1 MQYKMKLK
9 RDKKMSNKKISNLM
23 LQTNFIC
30 NLLYSATY
38 PYIYYQTMQQ
48 ITDTYISADNII
60 SCVAIIIFGF
70 AWNKKYGDVLF
81 KHYRLF
87 CVVETILDIVY
98 IAITIVTNNLRFYY
112 VSGSIV
118 MALVTQNIIFGGT
131 RLRAKVHPSEK
142 EREQYDNNR
151 DIVNAGAVLVG
162 NAISI
167 LTNVDIKILLI
178 IACLGNVIDNVAYY
192 YIWTLMSKNKD
203 ESR

>member
-1 MQYKMKLK
+1 
-9 RDKKMSNKKISNLM
+9 M

-38 PYIYYQTMQQ
+38 PYVYYQTMQQ
-48 ITDTYISADNII
+48 INDNYISADNII
-60 SCVAIIIFGF
+60 SCVAIILLGLL
-70 AWNKKYGDVLF
+70 WNKKYGDILF

-87 CVVETILDIVY
+87 CVVETILDIVC

-112 VSGSIV
+112 ISGSMV

-151 DIVNAGAVLVG
+151 SIVNAGAVLIG
-162 NAISI
+162 NAIAI
-167 LTNVDIKILLI
+167 LTNVDIKILLVV
-178 IACLGNVIDNVAYY
+178 ACLGNVIDNIAYY
-192 YIWTLMSKNKD
+192 YIWTLVSKK
-203 ESR
+203 ESK

>member
-1 MQYKMKLK
+1 MN
-9 RDKKMSNKKISNLM
+9 NKKISNLM

-48 ITDTYISADNII
+48 ITDTYISVDNII
-60 SCVAIIIFGF
+60 SCIAIIIFGF
-70 AWNKKYGDVLF
+70 LWNKKYGDVLF

-87 CVVETILDIVY
+87 CVVETILDIIY
-98 IAITIVTNNLRFYY
+98 IVITIFTNNLRFYY

-151 DIVNAGAVLVG
+151 DIVRAGAILIG
-162 NAISI
+162 NTISI
-167 LTNVDIKILLI
+167 LTNVDIKILLV
-178 IACLGNVIDNVAYY
+178 IACLGNVIDNISYY
-192 YIWTLMSKNKD
+192 YIWTLVSKN
-203 ESR
+203 ESE